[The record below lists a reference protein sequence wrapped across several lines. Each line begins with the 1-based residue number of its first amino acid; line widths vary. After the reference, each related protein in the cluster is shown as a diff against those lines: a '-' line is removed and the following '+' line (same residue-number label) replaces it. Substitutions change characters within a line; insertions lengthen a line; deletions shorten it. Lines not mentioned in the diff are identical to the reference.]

1 MVATHQF
8 KRSLSFLVYSNLF
21 IAACALALCAETF
34 LLLQLP
40 PSIDWFLLLLPLS
53 TLFVYGLHYFR
64 KTGKSQSDARL
75 DWCRKNKLVLLF
87 LLAAS
92 GIGVAAAVVYYRKEI
107 FLINGNLNYI
117 NLFFFLVIPLL
128 SLGYSHPFIP
138 RMKKGIRQVGWLKL
152 VLLSFIW
159 SFTTTLLPVLM
170 INNQEVL
177 PHTFLQLSIL
187 FLHRFFFVAGLCVL
201 FNINDVKEDEADG
214 VKTIAVMLGP
224 EKTLAR
230 GKWLFFLL
238 NTIFAILLLAVF
250 TLYYPLFYIA
260 VSIPVAL
267 VFLQFRYFKTGTNEA
282 DFVLRTDGLMIVQ
295 ALLLI
300 FALLITS
307 YK

>member
-1 MVATHQF
+1 M
-8 KRSLSFLVYSNLF
+8 
-21 IAACALALCAETF
+21 
-34 LLLQLP
+34 
-40 PSIDWFLLLLPLS
+40 
-53 TLFVYGLHYFR
+53 
-64 KTGKSQSDARL
+64 
-75 DWCRKNKLVLLF
+75 LLF

-92 GIGVAAAVVYYRKEI
+92 GIGVAAAVIYYRKDI

-128 SLGYSHPFIP
+128 SLAYSHPFIP

-170 INNQEVL
+170 INKQEVL
-177 PHTFLQLSIL
+177 PHSVLQLSIL
-187 FLHRFFFVAGLCVL
+187 FLHRFFFVGGLCVL

-230 GKWLFFLL
+230 GKWLFLLL

-250 TLYYPLFYIA
+250 NLYHPLFYMA
-260 VSIPVAL
+260 VTIPVAL
-267 VFLQFRYFKTGTNEA
+267 VFLQFHCFKTGTNEA

-300 FALLITS
+300 FALLITT

>member
-1 MVATHQF
+1 MATHHL
-8 KRSLSFLVYSNLF
+8 KRTLSFFVYSNLF
-21 IAACALALCAETF
+21 IAACAWVLCVETF
-34 LLLQLP
+34 LVLQLL
-40 PSIDWFLLLLPLS
+40 SSLDWFLLLLPLS

-64 KTGKSQSDARL
+64 KTGKPQSDARL
-75 DWCRKNKLVLLF
+75 DWCRKNKQVLLF

-92 GIGVAAAVVYYRKEI
+92 GIGVAVGVIYYRKDI

-170 INNQEVL
+170 INKQEVF
-177 PHTFLQLSIL
+177 PHSVLQLSIL

-201 FNINDVKEDEADG
+201 FNINDVKEDEAEG

-224 EKTLAR
+224 VKTLAKA
-230 GKWLFFLL
+230 KWLFLLL
-238 NTIFAILLLAVF
+238 NTIFAILLLVVF
-250 TLYYPLFYIA
+250 TLNHPLFYMA
-260 VSIPVAL
+260 VFIPVAL
-267 VFLQFRYFKTGTNEA
+267 VFLRFHNFKTGTNEA

-300 FALLITS
+300 FALLITT